1 MKLIFYLEK
10 RDFFKL
16 PVAKKV
22 ISEKKMSRV
31 VLKIVTVQKDC
42 NFFLVHEK
50 EPLGSINKIFT

>member
-22 ISEKKMSRV
+22 ISEKKMSQV
-31 VLKIVTVQKDC
+31 VLKIVSV
-42 NFFLVHEK
+42 
-50 EPLGSINKIFT
+50 